1 MAMRTVIGSPSPVV
15 ADRRPDGTSGASL
28 PLSCLHNYTGGE
40 WSRLRSWN
48 QGKRAEE
55 GNDELVNHALQ
66 TTQAPTRVSARTPSL
81 PDRSVGVAVR
91 PGSSSARILAST
103 R

>member
-1 MAMRTVIGSPSPVV
+1 MVAVDRVRGPDHIAIRTGSRTVTGPLRPLV
-15 ADRRPDGTSGASL
+15 AGRRRDGTSPASL
-28 PLSCLHNYTGGE
+28 PLRSLHNYTGGE

-66 TTQAPTRVSARTPSL
+66 TTQAPTPVALTSLSL
-81 PDRSVGVAVR
+81 PDA
-91 PGSSSARILAST
+91 A
-103 R
+103 